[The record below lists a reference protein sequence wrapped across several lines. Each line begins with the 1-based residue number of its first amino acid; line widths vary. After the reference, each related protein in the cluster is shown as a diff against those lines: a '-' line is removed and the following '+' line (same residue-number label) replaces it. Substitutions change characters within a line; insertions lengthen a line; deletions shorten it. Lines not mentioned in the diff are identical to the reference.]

1 MRAYQIE
8 QTALD
13 DADLTDEF
21 RATNSATYCP
31 EDDKIRLYL
40 SRRVSRDSFLY
51 LKKCGYVA
59 TPKQDCSFA
68 AVWSI
73 DAEDVA
79 LQLIADDDDIG
90 DEDYSPAER
99 AADRAE
105 RFAGYR
111 ENRRRDAGALA
122 DRYDAGSSA
131 IGYQNAGRA
140 ERAAARRD
148 RVRDRSLC
156 QWDKAE
162 YWQQRTA
169 GVISHA
175 LHKSSAHVRRG
186 RVLTI
191 ESEIRIIESRYTPRE
206 PRQTY
211 DDSERG
217 TLVWCGKGRGGYWQP
232 LAQLDQIKAGYARHL
247 EHLRMRLIYEN
258 AMLAN
263 EGGQA
268 SECEME
274 PGGWLGGMQIHKIN
288 RSPATKRIVSIGIW
302 GPHPWRKDADGNPVM
317 GVQSINIE
325 RMGTRAYRA
334 PTEEERAAFAD
345 KKSKAPKA
353 PPLVNPTIEDA
364 QRLQAVWNRLPKNSS
379 GKPQEI
385 LILTQADYTRKSAY
399 DLYGIRTFQGVRVRR
414 YDNYCNPNP
423 PRVIVISDKP
433 QKALPIDWAKLEPSP
448 APAPVVEN
456 PALAP
461 IDRQAVPAGQLF

>member
-21 RATNSATYCP
+21 RETNSATYCP

-51 LKKCGYVA
+51 LKKCGFVA

-73 DAEDVA
+73 AAEDVA
-79 LQLIADDDDIG
+79 LLLIADDDDIG

-111 ENRRRDAGALA
+111 EHRRRDAGALA
-122 DRYDAGSSA
+122 DRYDSGPSA
-131 IGYQNAGRA
+131 IGYQNAARA

-162 YWQQRTA
+162 YWQHRTA

-186 RVLTI
+186 RILEI
-191 ESEIRIIESRYTPRE
+191 EKTLRKVESWGENYSRTF
-206 PRQTY
+206 
-211 DDSERG
+211 
-217 TLVWCGKGRGGYWQP
+217 
-232 LAQLDQIKAGYARHL
+232 A
-247 EHLRMRLIYEN
+247 HLRMRLLYEN

-268 SECEME
+268 SEVEME
-274 PGGWLGGMQIHKIN
+274 IGGWLGGKQIHKIN
-288 RSPATKRIVSIGIW
+288 RSPVTKRIVSVGLW
-302 GPHPWRKDADGNPVM
+302 MPHPWRKNSEGNPVM
-317 GVQSINIE
+317 YLEPFNIE
-325 RMGTRAYRA
+325 RFGANAYRA
-334 PTEEERAAFAD
+334 PTEEERAAFQP
-345 KKSKAPKA
+345 KKVTKPKA
-353 PPLVNPTIEDA
+353 PPLVNLTPEAA
-364 QRLQAVWNRLPKNSS
+364 QLLQDHWNREAEAGYVAHCQRRGYTLTPWKNR
-379 GKPQEI
+379 PI
-385 LILTQADYTRKSAY
+385 LQMTQSAY
-399 DLYGIRTFQGVRVRR
+399 SERSGGTYSPYETRGITAEGKLLRDGDKGGAFRVRVSFHGTVTSWSGEAYGI
-414 YDNYCNPNP
+414 
-423 PRVIVISDKP
+423 IVLTDKP
-433 QKALPIDWAKLEPSP
+433 QTALPIELNKHE
-448 APAPVVEN
+448 PAPVVEN

-461 IDRQAVPAGQLF
+461 IDRHAVPAGQLF